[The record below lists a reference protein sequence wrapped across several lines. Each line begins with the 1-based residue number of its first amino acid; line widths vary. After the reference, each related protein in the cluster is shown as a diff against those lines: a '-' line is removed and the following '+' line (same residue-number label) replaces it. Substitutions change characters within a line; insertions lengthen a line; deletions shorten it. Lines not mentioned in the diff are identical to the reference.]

1 MGNNILIVL
10 GVVMGLFVILSIF
23 SKATVKRRTLC
34 MEEKYNNIFK
44 PLIESI
50 REKDCFSDDSLTVKI
65 ITDTEDGVFALRDD
79 EKKICAIAWKDGTV
93 VFPFSDYKACNMDT
107 DGKILLNLNVGDTV
121 FPISVSTGRIKNNSF
136 LGKELFSM
144 ATKLK
149 NFLDEIIE

>member
-10 GVVMGLFVILSIF
+10 SVVMGLFVILSIF
-23 SKATVKRRTLC
+23 TKATVKRRTES

-50 REKDCFSDDSLTVKI
+50 REKDCFSDDSLVVKI

-93 VFPFSDYKACNMDT
+93 VFPFSDYKACNLDT
-107 DGKILLNLNVGDTV
+107 DGKILLNLNVGDTI